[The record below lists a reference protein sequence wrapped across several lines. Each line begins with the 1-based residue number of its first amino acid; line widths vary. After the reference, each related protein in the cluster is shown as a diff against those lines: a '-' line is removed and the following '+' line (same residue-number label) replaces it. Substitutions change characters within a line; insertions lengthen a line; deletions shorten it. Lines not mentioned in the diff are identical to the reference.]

1 MKRNLLFISRYPEII
16 DEFQGILEEKQI
28 ETEIAQNGT
37 DAMELLKQKE
47 YQILVTD
54 LNLDGYNGDKILS
67 YVNQKFPDTICMLYT
82 NSISAVQLGF
92 YLNKRDV
99 FRVFLRPVNF
109 RQEFM
114 QALEE
119 AYELYDL
126 KKHDRDSRQE
136 RLKQLEDN
144 RKAIAEIEGS
154 DGLER
159 LNEVRQAVLGKKGE
173 LTAVLKGMKDV
184 APEDRP
190 KVGQWV
196 NDTRSAIET
205 VLEEKM
211 KILEADALKKRYEAE
226 KIDVTMPAVKHE
238 KGNLHPVTQV
248 RNQLIDI
255 FASMGFEV
263 YEGAEIETDYYNFTA
278 LNTPQD
284 HPARDMQDTF
294 YLSPEFLLRT
304 QTSAG
309 QIHVMEAKK
318 PPIKVISPGK
328 VFRSDDDATHSPMF
342 TQMEGLVV
350 DKGITL
356 CDLKGMLDE
365 LVKKIFGKETTTRL
379 RPSYFPFTEPSVE
392 VDVSCFQCGGCG
404 CKLCKGTGWI
414 EVLGAGVVNNKVLE
428 GCGIDTN
435 EYSGFAFGIGIER
448 IAMLKYGINNIKLL
462 FESDM
467 RVLKQIDD

>member
-1 MKRNLLFISRYPEII
+1 MQDQVLSDKLSSLKEKIEGELKEMK
-16 DEFQGILEEKQI
+16 
-28 ETEIAQNGT
+28 
-37 DAMELLKQKE
+37 
-47 YQILVTD
+47 
-54 LNLDGYNGDKILS
+54 
-67 YVNQKFPDTICMLYT
+67 
-82 NSISAVQLGF
+82 NS
-92 YLNKRDV
+92 K
-99 FRVFLRPVNF
+99 
-109 RQEFM
+109 
-114 QALEE
+114 
-119 AYELYDL
+119 ELYEFKNL
-126 KKHDRDSRQE
+126 Y
-136 RLKQLEDN
+136 LE
-144 RKAIAEIEGS
+144 
-154 DGLER
+154 
-159 LNEVRQAVLGKKGE
+159 GKKSKISE
-173 LTAVLKGMKDV
+173 LMKEMGKL
-184 APEDRP
+184 APEERAGYGKSVNELKTWAFDRFA
-190 KVGQWV
+190 
-196 NDTRSAIET
+196 DM
-205 VLEEKM
+205 EEKM
-211 KILEADALKKRYEAE
+211 KKLELQHRYERERIDLTVPAQPA
-226 KIDVTMPAVKHE
+226 KI
-238 KGNLHPVTQV
+238 GNLHPVTLV

-263 YEGAEIETDYYNFTA
+263 YEGTEIETDYYNFTA

-428 GCGIDTN
+428 GCGVDTE

-462 FESDM
+462 FESDL